1 MSTATRT
8 ASNRVSAPVRPRAGA
23 DPGVEIPLGDWG
35 SLALRAGRFGPVLP
49 HMAWLLRFGDEVTEQ
64 TVGEGARRAR
74 APRYGRGRG
83 TVPPRFPGGRHRW
96 RQEPTPPAVS
106 MRSRPLAGA
115 DALS

>member
-23 DPGVEIPLGDWG
+23 DPGVEIPLVDWG

-64 TVGEGARRAR
+64 TLAEEARRMAATPYGLGR
-74 APRYGRGRG
+74 RIVSPR
-83 TVPPRFPGGRHRW
+83 VPGGRHRW
-96 RQEPTPPAVS
+96 RQEP
-106 MRSRPLAGA
+106 
-115 DALS
+115 